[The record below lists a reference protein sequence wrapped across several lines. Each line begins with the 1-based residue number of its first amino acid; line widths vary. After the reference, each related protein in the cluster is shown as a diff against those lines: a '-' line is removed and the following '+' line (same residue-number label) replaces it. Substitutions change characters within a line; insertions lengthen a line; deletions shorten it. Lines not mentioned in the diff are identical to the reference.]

1 MNNEHIGEW
10 TELNKF
16 VKKLSDEDRQK
27 LYQEL
32 KRSGSVENPI
42 KYIETHLKGGIE
54 GVMEE
59 ENNDT
64 ISPSE

>member
-54 GVMEE
+54 DAMED